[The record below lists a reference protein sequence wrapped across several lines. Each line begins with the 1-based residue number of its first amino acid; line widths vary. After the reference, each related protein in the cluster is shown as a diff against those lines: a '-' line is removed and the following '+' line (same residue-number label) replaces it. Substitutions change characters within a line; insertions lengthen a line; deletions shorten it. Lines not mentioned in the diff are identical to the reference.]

1 MMKHHK
7 QLLGLMIGGTL
18 IGAGGTTLQGC
29 DAAEDLCGPCG
40 SIATGQLSISANAQL
55 DGFFNAV
62 ATFQGATAKVKGDF
76 DAEIL
81 AIADA
86 FGMATAGVTV
96 NAEFIG
102 QLKGEIQAEFNA
114 NLDGGISIK
123 YTPPACSANVSV
135 AVEAQASCE
144 ASAECDVMVDPGEV
158 SVQCEGSCSG
168 GCSGECSGALSCAV
182 EAPSIQ
188 CEGMCEGTCTVEAGA
203 ACEGTCNGECQG
215 ECSAMD
221 GEGECRGTCE
231 GMCMGACELNAAA
244 SCEGSCGGTCLVD
257 QGSASCTAEAS
268 CRGSCDAECSGS
280 CEGSFKPP
288 SASADCSA
296 SAECEA
302 QASAQAEASLEC
314 TPPSIDLTYGFAAG
328 LDAEAKASF
337 LVKIDALKVHGAAAL
352 QAGAR
357 LTALIDGKVNG
368 EVVFSPSPFANLTA
382 EIKAL
387 VDVGIS
393 GELDIP
399 AGRLPCVIP
408 AFTEAGMA
416 LAEAGGSVT
425 GTVAAQA
432 EFVTI
437 FTGG

>member
-18 IGAGGTTLQGC
+18 IGAGATTLQGC

-40 SIATGQLSISANAQL
+40 SIATGQLSIAGNAQL

-62 ATFQGATAKVKGDF
+62 ATFQGATAKVKADF

-81 AIADA
+81 ALGEV
-86 FGMATAGVTV
+86 FGVAEGTV
-96 NAEFIG
+96 NADYIG
-102 QLKGEIQAEFNA
+102 QLKAAIQGEFTA
-114 NLDGGISIK
+114 NLEGGISIK
-123 YTPPACSANVSV
+123 YTPPKCEANVNV

-144 ASAECDVMVDPGEV
+144 ASAECDVQVDPGMV
-158 SVQCEGSCSG
+158 SVACEGKCSG
-168 GCSGECSGALSCAV
+168 GCSGSCSGELSCAV

-188 CEGMCEGTCTVEAGA
+188 CEGMCEGTCNIEGGA
-203 ACEGTCNGECQG
+203 MCDGKCNGECSG
-215 ECSAMD
+215 TCSATD
-221 GEGECRGTCE
+221 AEGNCAGTCD
-231 GMCMGACELNAAA
+231 GMCTGACELNAAA
-244 SCEGSCGGTCLVD
+244 SCEGTCSGTCLVD
-257 QGSASCTAEAS
+257 QGSASCTAEAE

-280 CEGSFKPP
+280 CEGSFEPP

-296 SAECEA
+296 TAECEA

-314 TPPSIDLTYGFAAG
+314 TPPALEFTYGFKAG
-328 LDAEAKASF
+328 LDAQAKAEF
-337 LVKIDALKVHGAAAL
+337 LAKLDALKVHGVAAL

-357 LTALIDGKVNG
+357 LTALIDGKVDG
-368 EVVFSPSPFANLTA
+368 EVVFNPSPFDNLTG

-408 AFTEAGMA
+408 AFQEAASA
-416 LAEAGGSVT
+416 LADAGGSV
-425 GTVAAQA
+425 GVTVAAQA